1 MKTGSSLGKKVLVE
15 DTLELPF
22 MPFLFQIQN
31 EISTF
36 KLHFPI
42 MYHELGRPTKVQ
54 FLVLFRTTVHSP
66 GGAERGRKSLAP
78 LPALTTIYVVS
89 IKLSLDERKS
99 LPKPKVTILSVKL
112 CLTTNLA
119 IPSACKGNFDRRGK
133 VYPHSHLRALVGV
146 FLFFSKLRDVGLSLF
161 RKLTGVSQV
170 IPTLA
175 ASTAQQQQV
184 SVEHQSWW

>member
-1 MKTGSSLGKKVLVE
+1 MLVE

-36 KLHFPI
+36 NLHFPI
-42 MYHELGRPTKVQ
+42 MYYAQELGRPTKVQ

-89 IKLSLDERKS
+89 IKLSLDERKN

-133 VYPHSHLRALVGV
+133 AYPHSLLRALVGV
-146 FLFFSKLRDVGLSLF
+146 FLFFPS
-161 RKLTGVSQV
+161 
-170 IPTLA
+170 
-175 ASTAQQQQV
+175 
-184 SVEHQSWW
+184 